1 MARILY
7 RQSALG
13 ASGATGVKGAALTN
27 IDVDTNFYNLNEDVQ
42 TRVLISDYED
52 SDVLNKIKNVDGSGS
67 GLDADL
73 LDGLNPS
80 TNYTGASGATGFSIV
95 ARDSSGNFAANTITA
110 VQFNG
115 PLYLNTADSITFE
128 GSVPDGF
135 ETTLSVVNP
144 TADITVLIPNVAGT
158 LVSTGASGVVTN
170 GMLAGSIA
178 NTKLANNNIV
188 IDGNTVNLGDSYA
201 ITTGNNTWTGTQTFR
216 DNKFAITDDGD
227 TSRVLNLQLSSISS
241 STTRTLTVPDE
252 NGTIATREYV
262 QTAGRNSQGSKTV
275 QAVSAGTPS
284 NSTGVD
290 GDIIYQY

>member
-42 TRVLISDYED
+42 TRVLSADYSDQ
-52 SDVLNKIKNVDGSGS
+52 DVLDKIKNVDGSGS

-73 LDGLNPS
+73 LDGLN
-80 TNYTGASGATGFSIV
+80 AVSGATGASV
-95 ARDSSGNFAANTITA
+95 VSRDSSGNFAAGNITA

-128 GSVPDGF
+128 GSVADGF
-135 ETTLSVVNP
+135 ETTLSAVNP
-144 TADITVLIPNVAGT
+144 TADITVLIPAVAGT

-201 ITTGNNTWTGTQTFR
+201 IVTGNNTFTGAQTFR
-216 DNKFAITDDGD
+216 DNKFAVTDNSD
-227 TSRVLNLQLSSISS
+227 TSRILNLELSSIST
-241 STTRTLTVPDE
+241 STTRTLTIPDE
-252 NGTIATREYV
+252 NGTVATREYV
-262 QTAGRNSQGSKTV
+262 QTTGKNSQGSKTV

-284 NSTGVD
+284 NSTGDD